1 MIPFEDLM
9 KLAPKES
16 SELDVLKV
24 ITSFASLVQGC
35 WVANSDLRYKA
46 PMTLFR
52 DYILLLFSKNQ
63 VIKHEQLRGLPIS
76 KEQLREIMT
85 PIAVQ
90 RGGVSWEFQVGDL
103 PLHLYPAIDVDIPMF
118 AVLLIVS
125 KGICDKTLWYTCSF
139 LVSFYTVHTTF

>member
-1 MIPFEDLM
+1 M

-16 SELDVLKV
+16 SELDVLEV
-24 ITSFASLVQGC
+24 ITSFASLVQGR

-76 KEQLREIMT
+76 KEQLREIMA

-103 PLHLYPAIDVDIPMF
+103 LLHLYPAIDVDIPMF
-118 AVLLIVS
+118 VDSIQRNL
-125 KGICDKTLWYTCSF
+125 
-139 LVSFYTVHTTF
+139 